1 MNMEVIMRH
10 NTTTDSSVATEAII
24 EDVALN
30 IINEND
36 GSYDL
41 TTTTGMQS
49 ALDYA
54 VAFYATVGIQ
64 LDADEVNKVV
74 RHKLKTLHELNLT

>member
-1 MNMEVIMRH
+1 MNMEVSMTH
-10 NTTTDSSVATEAII
+10 NTTTDLSLATEAII
-24 EDVALN
+24 EDVVLN

-41 TTTTGMQS
+41 TTKTGIKS

-64 LDADEVNKVV
+64 LDADEVHKVL
-74 RHKLKTLHELNLT
+74 RQKLKVLHELNLT